1 MVACARV
8 DRFSKCIRCRRCIH
22 TPPTSSVR
30 MVPMVACARV
40 DRLIMILSAG
50 SIVAMWRQTIDLPHP
65 ANAPAV
71 LLLASASIPGS
82 RSRTEIDD
90 LSANAPFAP
99 TVAYLLLPCCSP
111 SHPLWAPFIL
121 AQTSRPSS
129 AVFFLFARVS
139 PLSEHPC
146 ILRVVHM

>member
-8 DRFSKCIRCRRCIH
+8 DRFSNSLYSRTFVWRVWWVWTGDVVMWTTDDVPVCFSSHSLACLKECHCVKH
-22 TPPTSSVR
+22 APTS
-30 MVPMVACARV
+30 
-40 DRLIMILSAG
+40 AG
-50 SIVAMWRQTIDLPHP
+50 TLPHP

-139 PLSEHPC
+139 PLSEHP
-146 ILRVVHM
+146 LL